1 MKASKI
7 QSYSRYLEIVEQY
20 GQKGC
25 ATNDFI
31 QREADNL
38 IHQGLL
44 YEICGKNN
52 AFLLVQK
59 HTCFR
64 VYYYLNDYDEGM
76 VLDDGECVIEILYRG
91 EATFPRDEI
100 GYFERNG
107 FRSNLKRDQY
117 SGVYKDLKIGNL
129 ISPEIVIDYAD
140 SLQEVEEACMLFN
153 HSFDKYSGDYISDK
167 EFEALLENKQIII
180 AKDTQGGFLGALH
193 QTVENRVAWISHV
206 AVMPEARGRGVGT
219 GLMETFVQNNHV
231 DDKTRYMLWVQ
242 RINEPAVRMYQNAGF
257 IFTGKTTFSMI
268 KTK

>member
-7 QSYSRYLEIVEQY
+7 KSYSRYLEILEQY
-20 GQKGC
+20 GQKDC
-25 ATNDFI
+25 ATNDYI

-44 YEICGKNN
+44 YEICGKYN

-64 VYYYLNDYDEGM
+64 VYYYLNDHDEEM
-76 VLDDGECVIEILYRG
+76 VLDDGDYVIEILYRG

-100 GYFERNG
+100 EYFGKNG
-107 FRSNLKRDQY
+107 FRPNLKRDQY
-117 SGVYKDLKIGNL
+117 SGVYKDLKIGKL
-129 ISPEIVIDYAD
+129 ISPGIVIDYAD
-140 SLQEVEEACMLFN
+140 SLQEVEDACMLFN
-153 HSFDKYSGDYISDK
+153 SSFDNYSGDFISDK

-180 AKDTQGGFLGALH
+180 AKNSKGGFLGALH
-193 QTVENRVAWISHV
+193 QTIENRVAWISHV
-206 AVMPEARGRGVGT
+206 AVISEARGMGVGT
-219 GLMETFVQNNHV
+219 GLMESFVQNNHV

-242 RINEPAVRMYQNAGF
+242 RNNEPAVRMYQNAGF
-257 IFTGKTTFSMI
+257 KFTGKTTFSMI